1 MTNLSFMMTFLL
13 SLLLS
18 FSCQSIIIE
27 AREGKGCPPTP
38 SPSMIDTKEGVNKCP
53 PNPSPSMMDS
63 EETVNKVCLDRNG
76 QNTECHCK
84 CPKHKTHTPS
94 PSPSMMD
101 LERAN
106 KQSTDHNGHRGKCPP
121 SPSPSMIDFEG
132 VLIKEC
138 MDNKGR
144 INNCHCK
151 CPKSKA
157 PTPSFHE

>member
-1 MTNLSFMMTFLL
+1 MTNLSFMVAFLL

-27 AREGKGCPPTP
+27 AREGKGC
-38 SPSMIDTKEGVNKCP
+38 IGKCP

-63 EETVNKVCLDRNG
+63 EETVNKVCMDRNG
-76 QNTECHCK
+76 HNTECHCK

-121 SPSPSMIDFEG
+121 SPSPSVIDFEEG

-144 INNCHCK
+144 INKCHCK

-157 PTPSFHE
+157 RTPSPSMIDYDTLNKM